1 MPINPRHLGSFTF
14 VDASDEDTTT
24 EFNVGPITALTI
36 AAFLTQFGALR
47 TATQA
52 IVLGN
57 LTADRWTGDATKY
70 NASLPTDVNAQRE
83 RKFLVNYQDTTTF
96 APYRI
101 EIGTADLEGRMIAGT
116 DFVDLTNT
124 EIAAW
129 ITAYEAVAKSPEGNG
144 VNVLSIQAVGRN
156 N

>member
-1 MPINPRHLGSFTF
+1 MPINPRHLASLTLI
-14 VDASDEDTTT
+14 DASNEPTTT
-24 EFNVGPITALTI
+24 EINVGPITALTI
-36 AAFLTQFGALR
+36 VAFLAQFGDFKD
-47 TATQA
+47 ATVA
-52 IVLGN
+52 ITLGN
-57 LTADRWTGDATKY
+57 LKADRWTGDATAY
-70 NASLPTDVNAQRE
+70 NAAIPTDENAQRE

-101 EIGTADLEGRMIAGT
+101 EIGTADLEGRMIPGT

-129 ITAYEAVAKSPEGNG
+129 ITAFETVANSPEGHA

>member
-1 MPINPRHLGSFTF
+1 MPINPKHTASLTYI
-14 VDASDEDTTT
+14 DASNEDTTT
-24 EFNVGPITALTI
+24 EVNVGPITALTI
-36 AAFLTQFGALR
+36 VAFLAQFGDFR
-47 TATQA
+47 NATNA
-52 IVLGN
+52 NTLGN
-57 LTADRWTGDATKY
+57 LGADRWTGDATKY
-70 NASLPTDVNAQRE
+70 NATIPTDENAQRE

-96 APYRI
+96 APYRV

-124 EIAAW
+124 EIATW
-129 ITAYEAVAKSPEGNG
+129 ITAFETLCKSPEGNN